1 MKNESKIIGDKVA
14 LLKRARLQLLQ
25 LHKLFVDAE
34 RSNFEKQS
42 GQVSSGQF
50 LNLLVNDT
58 NFQWLRKFSILIVE
72 IDEMFDLD
80 DGFTENM
87 IEKHISQ
94 IYSLINYDLTN
105 ADFEDKYRKFM
116 QGNIEIAA
124 KHNELKKLLLEG

>member
-1 MKNESKIIGDKVA
+1 MKNESKIIGDKIT
-14 LLKRARLQLLQ
+14 LLKQARLQLLQ

-34 RSNFEKQS
+34 RSNYEQQT

-80 DGFTENM
+80 DGFTENL
-87 IEKHISQ
+87 IEKYLSQ
-94 IYSLINYDLTN
+94 IHSLVNFDL
-105 ADFEDKYRKFM
+105 ADAEFEDKYKKFM
-116 QGNIEIAA
+116 QDNIEISD